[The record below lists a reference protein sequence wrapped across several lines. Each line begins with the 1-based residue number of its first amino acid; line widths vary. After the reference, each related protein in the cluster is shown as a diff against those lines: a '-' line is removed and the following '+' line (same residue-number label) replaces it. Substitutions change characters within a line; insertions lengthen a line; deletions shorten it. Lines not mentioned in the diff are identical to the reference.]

1 MQPFELS
8 RVPAIFFGA
17 GCLSR
22 LGREVAARL
31 APGGAVMIIADPAMR
46 SLGWTDRVTGMLAA
60 KEIRNAVYAEFK
72 GEPKVSEIDR
82 ATAAARDL
90 SAGLV
95 VGIGGGSAL
104 DTAKLVAATTRSG
117 LSAAAYAL
125 CDTPL
130 PLDALPVIA
139 IPSTAGTGSE
149 VTRTSVFALES
160 GVKTWAWGD
169 PLKPVAA
176 LLDPELTL
184 TLPPPLTAATAL
196 DALVHAIEAATNARR
211 NAGNDLFCHRAI
223 NLITRNLERA
233 IKDGSDMAA
242 RGALLLGSCYA
253 GIAIDNG
260 GTALAHNI
268 SHAVA
273 ALAPIAHGRATALA
287 MLATMDWVAEAV
299 PEAFAAVAQ
308 AMGET
313 PEPDAA
319 VSAFAHVVR
328 ASGLKISLR
337 DDGLELNRP
346 ELLAAQMAQP
356 QNAPMRK
363 ATVRPV
369 RDEDLVMLAQRFYGL
384 ADGWR

>member
-17 GCLSR
+17 GCLGR
-22 LGREVAARL
+22 LGREVAARIP
-31 APGGAVMIIADPAMR
+31 PGGAAIIIADPVMQ
-46 SLGWTDRVTGMLAA
+46 SLGWTERVTRMLAER
-60 KEIRNAVYAEFK
+60 EIKSGIYADFK
-72 GEPKVSEIDR
+72 GEPKVSEIDL

-90 SAGLV
+90 EADLV

-211 NAGNDLFCHRAI
+211 NAGNDLYCHRAI
-223 NLITRNLERA
+223 TLISRNLRRA
-233 IKDGSDMAA
+233 IEDGSDEAA

-308 AMGET
+308 AMGEA

-319 VSAFAHVVR
+319 VSAFARVVR
-328 ASGLKISLR
+328 QSGLKISLR

-346 ELLAAQMAQP
+346 ELLAAQMAKP

-363 ATVRPV
+363 ATVRTV
-369 RDEDLVMLAQRFYGL
+369 RDDDLVMLAERFYGL
-384 ADGWR
+384 TDGGR

>member
-8 RVPAIFFGA
+8 RIPAIFFGA

-46 SLGWTDRVTGMLAA
+46 SLGWTDRVTDMLAA

-125 CDTPL
+125 CDTPV

>member
-1 MQPFELS
+1 MS
-8 RVPAIFFGA
+8 
-17 GCLSR
+17 
-22 LGREVAARL
+22 
-31 APGGAVMIIADPAMR
+31 
-46 SLGWTDRVTGMLAA
+46 
-60 KEIRNAVYAEFK
+60 
-72 GEPKVSEIDR
+72 
-82 ATAAARDL
+82 
-90 SAGLV
+90 
-95 VGIGGGSAL
+95 
-104 DTAKLVAATTRSG
+104 
-117 LSAAAYAL
+117 
-125 CDTPL
+125 
-130 PLDALPVIA
+130 
-139 IPSTAGTGSE
+139 
-149 VTRTSVFALES
+149 
-160 GVKTWAWGD
+160 
-169 PLKPVAA
+169 
-176 LLDPELTL
+176 
-184 TLPPPLTAATAL
+184 
-196 DALVHAIEAATNARR
+196 
-211 NAGNDLFCHRAI
+211 
-223 NLITRNLERA
+223 
-233 IKDGSDMAA
+233 A

-308 AMGET
+308 AMGEV
-313 PEPDAA
+313 PRPDAA
-319 VSAFAHVVR
+319 VSAFARVVR

-346 ELLAAQMAQP
+346 ELLAAQMSQP

>member
-46 SLGWTDRVTGMLAA
+46 SLGWTDRVTDMLAA

-287 MLATMDWVAEAV
+287 MLATMDWVSEAV

>member
-1 MQPFELS
+1 MQSFELS
-8 RVPAIFFGA
+8 RVPEIFFGA
-17 GCLSR
+17 GCLRR
-22 LGREVAARL
+22 LKREVAERL
-31 APGGAVMIIADPAMR
+31 APGRAVMIIADPAMQK
-46 SLGWTDRVTGMLAA
+46 LGWADRVVAMLAEA
-60 KEIRNAVYAEFK
+60 EIRAAVHADFT
-72 GEPKVSEIDR
+72 GEPKASEIDR
-82 ATAAARDL
+82 ATAATRAFE
-90 SAGLV
+90 AELV

-104 DTAKLVAATTRSG
+104 DTAKLVAATARSG

-139 IPSTAGTGSE
+139 VPSTAGTGSE
-149 VTRTSVFALES
+149 VTRTSVFALVS

-211 NAGNDLFCHRAI
+211 NAGNDLYCHRAI
-223 NLITRNLERA
+223 TLISRNLERA
-233 IKDGSDMAA
+233 IRDGSDMAA

-299 PEAFAAVAQ
+299 TEAFAAVAQ

-313 PEPDAA
+313 PKPDAA
-319 VSAFAHVVR
+319 VSAFGRVVR
-328 ASGLKISLR
+328 ESGLKISLR

-346 ELLAAQMAQP
+346 ELLAAQMSQP

-369 RDEDLVMLAQRFYGL
+369 RDEDLLMLAQRFYGL
-384 ADGWR
+384 AEGWR

>member
-8 RVPAIFFGA
+8 RIPAIFFGA

-46 SLGWTDRVTGMLAA
+46 SLGWTDRVTDMLAA

-125 CDTPL
+125 CDTPV

-211 NAGNDLFCHRAI
+211 NAGNDLFCHGAI

-346 ELLAAQMAQP
+346 ELLAAQMSQP

-369 RDEDLVMLAQRFYGL
+369 RDEDLLMLAQRFYGL
-384 ADGWR
+384 AEGWR

>member
-17 GCLSR
+17 GCLGR
-22 LGREVAARL
+22 LGREVAARV
-31 APGGAVMIIADPAMR
+31 APGGAAMIIADPAMQ
-46 SLGWTDRVTGMLAA
+46 SLGWTERVTRMLAE
-60 KEIRNAVYAEFK
+60 KEIGNGVYADFK

-90 SAGLV
+90 EAALV
-95 VGIGGGSAL
+95 IGIGGGSAL

-139 IPSTAGTGSE
+139 VPSTAGTGSE

-211 NAGNDLFCHRAI
+211 NPGNDLYCHRAI
-223 NLITRNLERA
+223 TLISSNLRRA
-233 IKDGSDMAA
+233 INDGSDMAA

-313 PEPDAA
+313 PKPDAA
-319 VSAFAHVVR
+319 VSVFGRVVR
-328 ASGLKISLR
+328 ESGLKISLR

-346 ELLAAQMAQP
+346 ELLAAQMSQP

-369 RDEDLVMLAQRFYGL
+369 RDEDLLMLAQRFYGL
-384 ADGWR
+384 AEGWR